1 MPLLSH
7 LRADNFLTDALY
19 KGNTKKTD
27 FHLLELLFYT
37 CTNVTATFL
46 VFDAY
51 INNFCSTTRC
61 YG

>member
-27 FHLLELLFYT
+27 FHLLELFIH
-37 CTNVTATFL
+37 VP
-46 VFDAY
+46 
-51 INNFCSTTRC
+51 I
-61 YG
+61 